1 MDPITVRGPD
11 GRIFRF
17 PADTPRE
24 TINASLATF
33 YEQNGERPDAPGPN
47 TWQETI
53 RSEDLAPEDTP
64 TALLNQGYQL
74 DPQTGNYYRIVG
86 NEAPEIEEY
95 QPPQEPTMAST
106 SPVESFALG
115 ALEQVPFAL
124 DALAGLGT
132 LGGTSYTENRD
143 MLESMAAQD
152 REQQGLARNI
162 GGVTG
167 FGASMVVPGGAG
179 ARFISR
185 GAGPG
190 MRALRGAGVAGGQ
203 GAVYGAGTSRGG
215 IQDRIEPTLVGAG
228 GAAAFGAALSR
239 FAPRAADPER
249 AQTLAAFDRSQVDA
263 IPSMVGGPMQQGLGA
278 TLRGNAIVG
287 GPLQRAGERV
297 MTQATD
303 ARDRIAAGLGEAE
316 GAFQAGTALQR
327 GARSGGET
335 LKQRGSQLYETPS
348 MRAIEESPARVRAN
362 NTVEAINNA
371 FKNMNTPGIGDYLRS
386 RQTDIA
392 KIKTAIDEAGGTAT
406 FGDLR
411 MLRDSVAA
419 MLTDPQIIS
428 TGQQRNVKRLYGAI
442 SDDMTRAAGV
452 IAGEGGQREAARAGA
467 VWSATRS
474 RVDDV
479 LEQFVGGGV
488 TPQGAFE
495 NLYRMAKTKGQ
506 RASWPQIA
514 QLRRSLSDDDWREV
528 SSGLVRTMGGEGDQ
542 FSPARF
548 ATQWRELTPEARRI
562 LFGKA
567 LPDMEA
573 LARVGDNFASSSRFF
588 NASQSGNV
596 AGNMNMLGSM
606 ATGAGAATAGLLSAA
621 TSNPTPL
628 LLAIGSVGGGL
639 AVSKLLSSPKFA
651 GWLYKAER
659 ASNAGR
665 AVPRLMGEIDDI
677 ARDNPTVRQ
686 WLNENRGALAG
697 MLAGRQVGVGSAQSA
712 ETSRERRENAPSMTN
727 PGF

>member
-1 MDPITVRGPD
+1 
-11 GRIFRF
+11 
-17 PADTPRE
+17 
-24 TINASLATF
+24 
-33 YEQNGERPDAPGPN
+33 
-47 TWQETI
+47 
-53 RSEDLAPEDTP
+53 
-64 TALLNQGYQL
+64 
-74 DPQTGNYYRIVG
+74 
-86 NEAPEIEEY
+86 
-95 QPPQEPTMAST
+95 
-106 SPVESFALG
+106 
-115 ALEQVPFAL
+115 
-124 DALAGLGT
+124 
-132 LGGTSYTENRD
+132 
-143 MLESMAAQD
+143 
-152 REQQGLARNI
+152 
-162 GGVTG
+162 
-167 FGASMVVPGGAG
+167 
-179 ARFISR
+179 
-185 GAGPG
+185 
-190 MRALRGAGVAGGQ
+190 
-203 GAVYGAGTSRGG
+203 
-215 IQDRIEPTLVGAG
+215 
-228 GAAAFGAALSR
+228 
-239 FAPRAADPER
+239 
-249 AQTLAAFDRSQVDA
+249 
-263 IPSMVGGPMQQGLGA
+263 
-278 TLRGNAIVG
+278 
-287 GPLQRAGERV
+287 
-297 MTQATD
+297 
-303 ARDRIAAGLGEAE
+303 
-316 GAFQAGTALQR
+316 
-327 GARSGGET
+327 
-335 LKQRGSQLYETPS
+335 
-348 MRAIEESPARVRAN
+348 
-362 NTVEAINNA
+362 
-371 FKNMNTPGIGDYLRS
+371 
-386 RQTDIA
+386 
-392 KIKTAIDEAGGTAT
+392 
-406 FGDLR
+406 

-588 NASQSGNV
+588 NASQSGNTV
-596 AGNMNMLGSM
+596 GNLTAGGALVG
-606 ATGAGAATAGLLSAA
+606 GAGAALA
-621 TSNPTPL
+621 TGNLTPL
-628 LLAIGSVGGGL
+628 FLALGSVGGGL
-639 AVSKLLSSPKFA
+639 AVSNLLSSPKFA

-677 ARDNPTVRQ
+677 ARNNPTVRQ

-697 MLAGRQVGVGSAQSA
+697 MLAGRQAGVGSAQSA
-712 ETSRERRENAPSMTN
+712 ETSRERRDRVPSMTN